1 MVYFISGIDTNI
13 GKTYGTAFL
22 AKYLM
27 KEGQKVITQKMV
39 QTGCVDK
46 SEDIEM
52 HRKLLGQPELPED
65 REGLTC
71 PYIFTFPC
79 SPHLAAEIDNRF
91 IDCRFIDQC
100 TERLLEKGYDTVLME
115 GAGGLMVPIHRDYL
129 AIDFISDRKYPLV
142 LVTGGRLGSIN
153 HTLMSLEL
161 CRLRGIEVA
170 FVIYNDFLEE
180 DHKISQDTLKYTD
193 SYLKKYFPKAELLI
207 MPKEKE

>member
-27 KEGQKVITQKMV
+27 SKGKKVITQKMV
-39 QTGCVDK
+39 QTGCQET

-52 HRKLLGQPELPED
+52 HRKLLGQETLPED
-65 REGLTC
+65 KEGLTC

-79 SPHLAAEIDNRF
+79 SPHLAAEIDHRI
-91 IDCRFIDQC
+91 IDCNFIDQC

-115 GAGGLMVPIHRDYL
+115 GAGGLMVPIMRDYL
-129 AIDFISDRKYPLV
+129 TIDFVAERKYPLV

-153 HTLMSLEL
+153 HTLMSLEMA
-161 CRLRGIEVA
+161 RLKGIDVA
-170 FVIYNDFLEE
+170 YVIYNEYLED
-180 DHKISQDTLKYTD
+180 DHKISQDTLEYT
-193 SYLKKYFPKAELLI
+193 KKYLQTNFPKAELLL
-207 MPKEKE
+207 MGRENN